1 MILFQLTD
9 LHCSPYGERAM
20 RRCETNTLTER
31 AFRAVRRFQPQP
43 DAIVVTGDLSDDGSP
58 ASYQELSAILGRTT
72 TKPVYVIPGN
82 HDSRDAFKTHLAHLP
97 GVTDHPE
104 FVQYTVENLPVRLVM
119 LDTLVAGHAH
129 GELNAAQLAWLDST
143 LAAAPDRPT
152 MIAMHHPP
160 FVCGIRHLDRINLH
174 DSPAFTAVIA
184 RHRQVRR
191 IICGHHHRPITMPVA
206 HTIATISPGVAHQAE
221 LELLNDAVGQWNLEP
236 PAFQIHLWL
245 PEAGPDGAIA
255 SHTTFVESWPG
266 PYPFLAADQPGG

>member
-31 AFRAVRRFQPQP
+31 AFRTVSRFRPQP

-58 ASYQELSAILGRTT
+58 ASYQELSAILRRTT
-72 TKPVYVIPGN
+72 TRPVYVIPGN
-82 HDSRDAFKTHLAHLP
+82 HDERGAFRTHLAHLP
-97 GVTDHPE
+97 GVNDHPD

-119 LDTLVAGHAH
+119 LDTLVPGEPH
-129 GELNAAQLAWLDST
+129 GELNAAQLAWLDAT

-160 FVCGIRHLDRINLH
+160 FLCGIRHLDRINLR
-174 DSPAFTAVIA
+174 DTPAFTAVIA
-184 RHRQVRR
+184 RHPQVRR

-206 HTIATISPGVAHQAE
+206 HAIATISPGVAHQAE

-245 PEAGPDGAIA
+245 PEAGAIA
-255 SHTTFVESWPG
+255 SHTALVESWPG
-266 PYPFLAADQPGG
+266 PYPFLAADPPNG